1 LQDFAK
7 TLLNPAIIA
16 FAEGMV
22 SHSINRNLWRRLVW
36 LFLAVAATAV
46 MVALATGV
54 SQAHDENYC
63 DGDGDYDH
71 YIEDVNPGP
80 PGRYLLWMSTKHDD
94 LFVRAG
100 DGVSAVSI
108 ENTMSDTFNYLGY
121 EITVEDAE
129 IYKIYYTTSKREA
142 VLEVCFSEEVGFW
155 HLIPVDG
162 NGQPLTNIEPHTNS
176 PPQPTNQLLGR
187 QDLEIDG
194 SNRTIDLNPYFTD
207 PDSDTLTYTA
217 VPSDTAKATTS
228 VSRSTLTITP
238 IATGVIDITVT
249 ASDGSHSASTGF
261 TVVVYKQPDLRPP
274 TEMSGIVDS
283 NAVTPVTAGSLTVIF
298 PSGSMSNYDYYQAR
312 IDPESNA
319 CGTDASEDNEYLCLS
334 VDLFDLAADPIDA
347 NLSQNARMVLTLDQT
362 QATAVKNAI
371 DDETLTFSLSR
382 WDRTPPGSWTDI
394 PNCPGP
400 VETSE
405 CYTFAT
411 DGNSGTIEV
420 INISGFSE
428 FTTSIPTPEPPKR
441 PASTS
446 TRSGGGSGSGGI
458 SPRSNQRPSLDVD
471 DDSLRY
477 KENGTKSV
485 ATFSA
490 DDPDDDDLSWHVDG
504 LDSKAFKISDDGV
517 LSFKTSPD
525 FENPADRDGDNRY
538 EIRVKVADDGSPSRS
553 DSQDVRIRVTN
564 QNELNA
570 ISGDTE
576 FTVPE
581 GETGHLAQFEV
592 EDPENDDIAWSL
604 GGHDAG
610 AFLIDEEGN
619 LSLESA
625 FDFETPSSAAAS
637 NVHSLTITAIDD
649 GSPQVTS
656 ELQVAVTVSNVNEAP
671 TSTEIPAIQL
681 TLGDNPATVPLGDFF
696 TDPDGDSLT
705 YSIDGL
711 TDPTVASGTFEGDNL
726 SISPVGVGSLSFELS
741 GNDAGGLSASTTVN
755 VTVVAPPIVRTLD
768 PDRDYDEII
777 RPIVTRYSDPPYA
790 LVLKPILDPAASSAL
805 EETPSTTEGLTRKPI
820 PAVSLRRMPA
830 STPAPTVMAPAPVA
844 PTPTA
849 VPTPIRTSI
858 SRPTPSAQ
866 PTQHAPQASSSPA
879 TRQPTVV
886 PVEKAPVSPRTTAT
900 PAPEPTTT
908 AAEDDSRNRLPL
920 WLIIL
925 LILAGLLAIASMPL
939 WIVNLLIIAGLV
951 ALALALASVPLW
963 LIILLA
969 VAFLIVLALVGL
981 VYGIITRG
989 W

>member
-1 LQDFAK
+1 
-7 TLLNPAIIA
+7 
-16 FAEGMV
+16 
-22 SHSINRNLWRRLVW
+22 
-36 LFLAVAATAV
+36 

-54 SQAHDENYC
+54 SQAHDQDYC
-63 DGDGDYDH
+63 EGGDDYDH
-71 YIEDVNPGP
+71 YIEDVNHGP
-80 PGRYLLWMSTKHDD
+80 PGRYLLWMSTEHDHPD
-94 LFVRAG
+94 DDPDDSNHLFVRAG
-100 DGVSAVSI
+100 EGVSAVSLVKH
-108 ENTMSDTFNYLGY
+108 DLPTFNYLGDV
-121 EITVEDAE
+121 ITVDGTNM
-129 IYKIYYTTSKREA
+129 YKAYYTTTKVGA
-142 VLEVCFSEEVGFW
+142 VLEVCFDTEMGFL
-155 HLIPVDG
+155 HPIPVDV
-162 NGQPLTNIEPHTNS
+162 NGLPLTNVEPHTNS

-187 QDLEIDG
+187 QDLEITDG
-194 SNRTIDLNPYFTD
+194 NRTIDLSNYFTD

-217 VPSDTAKATTS
+217 VSSDANVATVS
-228 VSRSTLTITP
+228 VARSILTITP
-238 IATGVIDITVT
+238 INTGVADVALTVD
-249 ASDGSHSASTGF
+249 DGSELAPAEARF
-261 TVVVYKQPDLRPP
+261 TVVVYKQPPIRPSSKQ
-274 TEMSGIVDS
+274 MSGIVDPYEETS
-283 NAVTPVTAGSLTVIF
+283 VKSKDGSLTVTF
-298 PSGSMSNYDYYQAR
+298 PDGSMDNYYQAR
-312 IDPESNA
+312 IDPDSDE
-319 CGTDASEDNEYLCLS
+319 CGSQVSVDNDYLCLS
-334 VDLFDLAADPIDA
+334 VDLFNLAATPIDEA
-347 NLSQNARMVLTLDQT
+347 LDKNAKMVLTLDQT
-362 QATAVKNAI
+362 QATAVQNSIIAS
-371 DDETLTFSLSR
+371 TFNLYR
-382 WDRTPPGSWTDI
+382 RDRTPPGSWTPI

-405 CYTFAT
+405 CYTFT
-411 DGNSGTIEV
+411 PDSTSGTIEV

-428 FTTSIPTPEPPKR
+428 FTTSIPTPEPPKG
-441 PASTS
+441 PTSTP
-446 TRSGGGSGSGGI
+446 TRSGGGGGSGGI

-490 DDPDDDDLSWHVDG
+490 DDPDDDDLSWDLGG
-504 LDSKAFKISDDGV
+504 LDSKAFKISDEGV

-649 GSPQVTS
+649 GSPQVSS

-820 PAVSLRRMPA
+820 PAVSLRRIPA

-849 VPTPIRTSI
+849 APTPIRTSI

-886 PVEKAPVSPRTTAT
+886 PVEKAPVSPRATAT
-900 PAPEPTTT
+900 PTPQST
-908 AAEDDSRNRLPL
+908 ASTAEDDSRNRLPL

-951 ALALALASVPLW
+951 ALAMVLASVHLW

>member
-1 LQDFAK
+1 MA
-7 TLLNPAIIA
+7 
-16 FAEGMV
+16 
-22 SHSINRNLWRRLVW
+22 
-36 LFLAVAATAV
+36 
-46 MVALATGV
+46 ALATGV

-71 YIEDVNPGP
+71 YIEDVNDVP

-108 ENTMSDTFNYLGY
+108 ENTMSDSFNYLGY

-228 VSRSTLTITP
+228 VSGSILTISP
-238 IATGVIDITVT
+238 EETGVTVVTVT
-249 ASDGSHSASTGF
+249 ASDSTDSIEAIF
-261 TVVVYKQPDLRPP
+261 TVVVYKQPPIRPSS
-274 TEMSGIVDS
+274 EQMSGIVDPYEETS
-283 NAVTPVTAGSLTVIF
+283 VKSKDGNLTVTF
-298 PSGSMSNYDYYQAR
+298 PDGSMSNYYQAR
-312 IDPESNA
+312 IDPDSDE
-319 CGTDASEDNEYLCLS
+319 CGSQAPANNEYLCLS
-334 VDLFDLAADPIDA
+334 VDLFDLAASPIGEDLAKDA
-347 NLSQNARMVLTLDQT
+347 TMVLTLDPA
-362 QATAVKNAI
+362 QATAITAI
-371 DDETLTFSLSR
+371 TFNLYR
-382 WDRTPPGSWTDI
+382 GDGTTNSWTEI
-394 PNCPGP
+394 MACSNP
-400 VETSE
+400 VGTSE
-405 CYTFAT
+405 CYTFT
-411 DGNSGTIEV
+411 TTNSGGTIEV
-420 INISGFSE
+420 VNISSFSD
-428 FTTSIPTPEPPKR
+428 FRGSIPAPELPRRPDSTP
-441 PASTS
+441 
-446 TRSGGGSGSGGI
+446 TRSGGGGGSSSGGI

-504 LDSKAFKISDDGV
+504 LDSKAFKISDEGV

-570 ISGDTE
+570 IIGDTQL
-576 FTVPE
+576 TIPE

-649 GSPQVTS
+649 GSPQVSS

-705 YSIDGL
+705 YTIDGL

-820 PAVSLRRMPA
+820 TAVSLRRLPVP
-830 STPAPTVMAPAPVA
+830 TPAPTVAAPAPAV

-849 VPTPIRTSI
+849 APTPIRTSI

-886 PVEKAPVSPRTTAT
+886 PVEKAPVSPRATAT
-900 PAPEPTTT
+900 PTPQST
-908 AAEDDSRNRLPL
+908 ASTAEDDSRNRLPL

-951 ALALALASVPLW
+951 ALAMVLASVHLW

>member
-1 LQDFAK
+1 
-7 TLLNPAIIA
+7 
-16 FAEGMV
+16 M
-22 SHSINRNLWRRLVW
+22 
-36 LFLAVAATAV
+36 VAAA
-46 MVALATGV
+46 
-54 SQAHDENYC
+54 
-63 DGDGDYDH
+63 
-71 YIEDVNPGP
+71 
-80 PGRYLLWMSTKHDD
+80 
-94 LFVRAG
+94 
-100 DGVSAVSI
+100 
-108 ENTMSDTFNYLGY
+108 
-121 EITVEDAE
+121 
-129 IYKIYYTTSKREA
+129 
-142 VLEVCFSEEVGFW
+142 
-155 HLIPVDG
+155 
-162 NGQPLTNIEPHTNS
+162 
-176 PPQPTNQLLGR
+176 
-187 QDLEIDG
+187 
-194 SNRTIDLNPYFTD
+194 
-207 PDSDTLTYTA
+207 
-217 VPSDTAKATTS
+217 
-228 VSRSTLTITP
+228 
-238 IATGVIDITVT
+238 
-249 ASDGSHSASTGF
+249 
-261 TVVVYKQPDLRPP
+261 
-274 TEMSGIVDS
+274 
-283 NAVTPVTAGSLTVIF
+283 
-298 PSGSMSNYDYYQAR
+298 AR
-312 IDPESNA
+312 
-319 CGTDASEDNEYLCLS
+319 
-334 VDLFDLAADPIDA
+334 V
-347 NLSQNARMVLTLDQT
+347 
-362 QATAVKNAI
+362 
-371 DDETLTFSLSR
+371 
-382 WDRTPPGSWTDI
+382 
-394 PNCPGP
+394 
-400 VETSE
+400 
-405 CYTFAT
+405 
-411 DGNSGTIEV
+411 
-420 INISGFSE
+420 
-428 FTTSIPTPEPPKR
+428 
-441 PASTS
+441 
-446 TRSGGGSGSGGI
+446 
-458 SPRSNQRPSLDVD
+458 SPRSNQRPRLDVD

-477 KENGTKSV
+477 RENGTKSV

-820 PAVSLRRMPA
+820 TAVSLRRMPA
-830 STPAPTVMAPAPVA
+830 STPAPTVMTPAPVA

-849 VPTPIRTSI
+849 APTPIRTSI

>member
-1 LQDFAK
+1 
-7 TLLNPAIIA
+7 
-16 FAEGMV
+16 
-22 SHSINRNLWRRLVW
+22 
-36 LFLAVAATAV
+36 
-46 MVALATGV
+46 MVALATNV
-54 SQAHDENYC
+54 AQAHDENYC

-71 YIEDVNPGP
+71 YIEDVNDVP

-108 ENTMSDTFNYLGY
+108 ENTMSDSFNYLGY

-187 QDLEIDG
+187 QDLEITG
-194 SNRTIDLNPYFTD
+194 NPQTVPLSNYFTD
-207 PDSDTLTYTA
+207 PDDDNLTYTA
-217 VPSDTAKATTS
+217 QSSDTAIATTS
-228 VSRSTLTITP
+228 ISGSTLTITSL
-238 IATGVIDITVT
+238 ATGVTTVTVT
-249 ASDGSHSASTGF
+249 ASDGSHSVSTGF
-261 TVVVYKQPDLRPP
+261 TVVVYKRPP
-274 TEMSGIVDS
+274 IRGTTEMSGIVDPYEETS
-283 NAVTPVTAGSLTVIF
+283 VESKDGSLTVTF
-298 PSGSMSNYDYYQAR
+298 PADSMSNYYQAR

-319 CGTDASEDNEYLCLS
+319 CGTQGPEDNLYLCLS
-334 VDLFDLAADPIDA
+334 VDLFNLAADPIGGDLAKDA
-347 NLSQNARMVLTLDQT
+347 TMVLTLDPT
-362 QATAVKNAI
+362 QATAVKDAI
-371 DDETLTFSLSR
+371 DDEDETFSLSR
-382 WDRTPPGSWTDI
+382 WDRTPPGSWTPI

-405 CYTFAT
+405 CYTFT
-411 DGNSGTIEV
+411 PDSTSGTIEV
-420 INISGFSE
+420 INISGFSD
-428 FTTSIPTPEPPKR
+428 FRASIPAPEPDITEPENR
-441 PASTS
+441 LTPTPVP
-446 TRSGGGSGSGGI
+446 TRSGGSSSSGGV
-458 SPRSNQRPSLDVD
+458 SPRSNQRPRLDVD

-477 KENGTKSV
+477 RENGTKSV

-576 FTVPE
+576 FTIPE

-849 VPTPIRTSI
+849 APTPIRTSI

>member
-1 LQDFAK
+1 
-7 TLLNPAIIA
+7 
-16 FAEGMV
+16 
-22 SHSINRNLWRRLVW
+22 
-36 LFLAVAATAV
+36 

-63 DGDGDYDH
+63 DGDDDYDH
-71 YIEDVNPGP
+71 YIEDVNDVP

-108 ENTMSDTFNYLGY
+108 ENTMSDSFNYLGY

-155 HLIPVDG
+155 HLIPVDE
-162 NGQPLTNIEPHTNS
+162 NGVPLTNVEPHTNS

-194 SNRTIDLNPYFTD
+194 SNRTIDLSNYFTD

-217 VPSDTAKATTS
+217 VSSDANVATVS
-228 VSRSTLTITP
+228 VARSILTITP
-238 IATGVIDITVT
+238 INTGVADVDLTV
-249 ASDGSHSASTGF
+249 DDSTDSIEARF
-261 TVVVYKQPDLRPP
+261 TVVVYDPP
-274 TEMSGIVDS
+274 EIRTDTEMSGIVDS
-283 NAVTPVTAGSLTVIF
+283 SAVTPVTAYSLTVTF
-298 PSGSMSNYDYYQAR
+298 PADSMSNYDYYQAR

-420 INISGFSE
+420 INISGFSD
-428 FTTSIPTPEPPKR
+428 FRASIPTPEPPKR

-446 TRSGGGSGSGGI
+446 TRSGGGGGSGGV

-477 KENGTKSV
+477 RENGTKSI

-490 DDPDDDDLSWHVDG
+490 DDPDDDDLSWHVGG

-610 AFLIDEEGN
+610 AFLIDAEGN

-671 TSTEIPAIQL
+671 VSTAIPSLQL
-681 TLGDNPATVPLGDFF
+681 TAGDSPTVLQLDEFF

-741 GNDAGGLSASTTVN
+741 GNDARGLSASTTVN

-805 EETPSTTEGLTRKPI
+805 EETPSTTEGFTRKPI
-820 PAVSLRRMPA
+820 TAVSLRRMPA

-849 VPTPIRTSI
+849 APTPIRTSI

>member
-1 LQDFAK
+1 
-7 TLLNPAIIA
+7 
-16 FAEGMV
+16 MV
-22 SHSINRNLWRRLVW
+22 S
-36 LFLAVAATAV
+36 
-46 MVALATGV
+46 LATNV
-54 SQAHDENYC
+54 AQAHEENEC
-63 DGDGDYDH
+63 KGH
-71 YIEDVNPGP
+71 YIEDVNDVP

-100 DGVSAVSI
+100 DGVSDVFLVKHDS
-108 ENTMSDTFNYLGY
+108 STFNYLGH
-121 EITVEDAE
+121 IVTVDGAT
-129 IYKIYYTTSKREA
+129 IYKIYYTTSKRKA
-142 VLEVCFSEEVGFW
+142 VLEVCFDGDAGFW

-162 NGQPLTNIEPHTNS
+162 NS
-176 PPQPTNQLLGR
+176 PPQTKSPPIPR
-187 QDLEIDG
+187 QDVNVNEGVHTLDI
-194 SNRTIDLNPYFTD
+194 SNYFTD
-207 PDSDTLTYTA
+207 PNNDNLTYTA
-217 VPSDTAKATTS
+217 VPPSENVATVS
-228 VSRSTLTITP
+228 VVGSILTITP
-238 IATGVIDITVT
+238 VATGVTKITVT
-249 ASDGSHSASTGF
+249 ASNVGGSASMSF
-261 TVVVYKQPDLRPP
+261 TVVVYKKPPLRTT
-274 TEMSGIVDS
+274 TEMSGIVDP
-283 NAVTPVTAGSLTVIF
+283 NAETSVTADSLTVIF
-298 PSGSMSNYDYYQAR
+298 PSGSMSNYYQAR
-312 IDPESNA
+312 IDPGSNA
-319 CGTDASEDNEYLCLS
+319 CGTQVPEDNLYLCLS

-347 NLSQNARMVLTLDQT
+347 NLSQNATMVLTLVQT
-362 QATAVKNAI
+362 QATAVKDAI
-371 DDETLTFSLSR
+371 DDDIFSLSR
-382 WDRTPPGSWTDI
+382 WDSTSNSWAEITKCL
-394 PNCPGP
+394 NP

-405 CYTFAT
+405 CYTFET
-411 DGNSGTIEV
+411 TSNGGTIEV
-420 INISGFSE
+420 INISGFSD
-428 FTTSIPTPEPPKR
+428 FRASIPAPEPDITEPDITEPDITEPDITEPDITEPDITEPDITEPDITEPDITEPDITEPDITEPENRLTPTRVPPK
-441 PASTS
+441 SD
-446 TRSGGGSGSGGI
+446 GGSS
-458 SPRSNQRPSLDVD
+458 SSEVVRPRTNQRPRLDID

-477 KENGTKSV
+477 EENGTGPV
-485 ATFSA
+485 AKFDGS
-490 DDPDDDDLSWHVDG
+490 DPNDDDLSWHVDG
-504 LDSKAFKISDDGV
+504 LDSKAFKVSDKGV

-610 AFLIDEEGN
+610 AFLIDAEGN

-741 GNDAGGLSASTTVN
+741 GNDVGGLSASTTVN

-866 PTQHAPQASSSPA
+866 PTQLAPQASSSPA

-951 ALALALASVPLW
+951 ALAMALASVPLW